1 MEGPCSWYWS
11 SSPVEDYEDVA
22 FSVSFNDGGVY
33 YGLVDVGKH
42 VRCVR

>member
-11 SSPVEDYEDVA
+11 SSPVEDDEGYA
-22 FSVSFNDGGVY
+22 FCVGFGGGY
-33 YGLVDVGKH
+33 VDSGYVTKDRA

>member
-11 SSPVEDYEDVA
+11 SSPVEDGEGSA
-22 FSVSFNDGGVY
+22 FLVGFINGYVNF
-33 YGLVDVGKH
+33 GLVSYDGH

>member
-11 SSPVEDYEDVA
+11 SSPVEDYEDRA
-22 FSVSFNDGGVY
+22 FSVSFNYGGVFFVVVS
-33 YGLVDVGKH
+33 YGER